1 MATETE
7 GKRIRIARSSV
18 DGAHCVTK
26 FYVGDE
32 PGAWPVLRTDTSAYS
47 DRIQHELAAT
57 GLAYL
62 QTQAYAGETQDPEVA
77 MSLVRALHTSLNDGT
92 WQPGRVGD
100 GSGSGPT
107 ELVLAL
113 ERVLAKNHVEKPG
126 EYQEYT
132 RQQIEDMV
140 EPMTPAE
147 KRKLHADPAL
157 AGAIADIRME
167 KARKLKASVK
177 GKPAGALGALFGKP
191 SLQAAE

>member
-7 GKRIRIARSSV
+7 AKRIRIARSTV

-32 PGAWPVLRTDTSAYS
+32 PSAWPVLRTDTTEFSE
-47 DRIQHELAAT
+47 RIQRELAAT

-62 QTQAYAGETQDPEVA
+62 QTQAYAGETQDPAEGMA
-77 MSLVRALHTSLNDGT
+77 LVRALHASLNDGT

-100 GSGSGPT
+100 GGGPS

-113 ERVLAKNHVEKPG
+113 ERVNAKQCADHPD
-126 EYQEYT
+126 EYQAYT
-132 RQQIEDMV
+132 RQQIEDLI
-140 EPMTPAE
+140 EPMSPAE

-157 AGAIADIRME
+157 ASAIADIRIE
-167 KARKLKASVK
+167 KARKLKAGAR
-177 GKPAGALGALFGKP
+177 GKPAGALGTLFGKAP
-191 SLQAAE
+191 TAQAAE